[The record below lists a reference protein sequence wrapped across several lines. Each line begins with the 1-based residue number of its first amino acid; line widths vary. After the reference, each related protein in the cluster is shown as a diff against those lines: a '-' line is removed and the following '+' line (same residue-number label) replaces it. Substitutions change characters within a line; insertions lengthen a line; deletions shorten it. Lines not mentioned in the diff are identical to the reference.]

1 MIHVHYNTTDI
12 MSTKVEIVPHG
23 DRAIRITRTFHAP
36 RALVFDAM
44 TKADMMLNWFHGATG
59 WTLVV
64 CEIDLRVGGTYRWV
78 WRNVDGQEMGMG
90 GMYKEIVRP
99 ERLVTTE
106 KFDQAWY
113 PGEAVGTMVLTEEGG
128 KTLMTLTVE
137 YGSTTARDGVITGEM
152 GDGMEVGYQRLDRFL
167 LQS

>member
-1 MIHVHYNTTDI
+1 
-12 MSTKVEIVPHG
+12 MSTKVGIVPHG

-36 RALVFDAM
+36 RELVFDAM
-44 TKADMMLNWFHGATG
+44 TRAEMMLNWFHGATG

-78 WRNVDGQEMGMG
+78 WRNADGQEMGMG
-90 GMYKEIVRP
+90 GVYKEIVRP

-113 PGEAVGTMVLTEEGG
+113 PGEAVGTIVLTEEGG
-128 KTLMTLTVE
+128 MTLMTLTVE
-137 YGSTTARDGVITGEM
+137 YESPTARDGVLAAEM
-152 GDGMEVGYQRLDRFL
+152 GDEMEVGYQRLDRFL
-167 LQS
+167 LQRDPA

>member
-1 MIHVHYNTTDI
+1 
-12 MSTKVEIVPHG
+12 MSAKVEIVPNG
-23 DRAIRITRTFHAP
+23 DRAILITRTFMAP

-44 TKADMMLNWFHGATG
+44 TKADMMLNWFHGAPG

-78 WRNVDGQEMGMG
+78 WRNSAGDEMGMG
-90 GMYKEIVRP
+90 GVYKEVVRP

-113 PGEAVGTMVLTEEGG
+113 PGEAVGTLVLTEEGG
-128 KTLMTLTVE
+128 KTLMSLTVE
-137 YGSTTARDGVITGEM
+137 YESPAARDGVLAVEM
-152 GDGMEVGYQRLDRFL
+152 GDEMEVGYARLDEYFANL
-167 LQS
+167 KS

>member
-1 MIHVHYNTTDI
+1 

-23 DRAIRITRTFHAP
+23 DRAIRITRTFQAP
-36 RALVFDAM
+36 RTMVFDAM
-44 TKADMMLNWFHGATG
+44 TTADRMLNWFHGAPG
-59 WTLVV
+59 WTLVR

-78 WRNVDGQEMGMG
+78 WRNADGQEMGMG

-128 KTLMTLTVE
+128 RTLMTLTVE
-137 YGSTTARDGVITGEM
+137 YESPTARDGVLAAELA
-152 GDGMEVGYQRLDRFL
+152 DGMEFGYQRLDQFL
-167 LQS
+167 WQR